1 MQRGRGR
8 GQGHARGR
16 VGYTNFRYKL
26 QSTPQNR
33 RIYCGD
39 SSFIVTIN
47 NTGNEILIFPLCFAH
62 SARYLQ
68 VSGLFGCF
76 FSSAEGRG

>member
-1 MQRGRGR
+1 MVYDYYILSPLLCVPRGAVKLGR
-8 GQGHARGR
+8 GQ
-16 VGYTNFRYKL
+16 
-26 QSTPQNR
+26 
-33 RIYCGD
+33 CGD
-39 SSFIVTIN
+39 SSFIVTVN

-76 FSSAEGRG
+76 FSSALAGRG

>member
-1 MQRGRGR
+1 MVYDYYILSPLLCVPPGGVKLGR
-8 GQGHARGR
+8 GQ
-16 VGYTNFRYKL
+16 
-26 QSTPQNR
+26 
-33 RIYCGD
+33 CGD

-68 VSGLFGCF
+68 VSGLFGWF
-76 FSSAEGRG
+76 YSSAGRG